1 MKRHEALQDLA
12 RDHFHAL
19 VCAQKI
25 RKAETAAQ
33 LREATYALIHLWK
46 DDLIYHFREEE
57 EVLLPVLSRHIK
69 PSDDPDVRSMLDQHA
84 QIRAGMRKL
93 EDLVERDA
101 EYEPLV
107 RSLGQ
112 LLNDHARL
120 EDRIIFGRL
129 EALFTDQDLQDVADC
144 SREAREAWGR
154 PIGPQ

>member
-25 RKAETAAQ
+25 RKAETAEQ
-33 LREATYALIHLWK
+33 LREATNSLIRLWK

-57 EVLLPVLSRHIK
+57 EVLLPVLSRHIN
-69 PSDDPDVRSMLDQHA
+69 PSDDPDIRVMLDQHA
-84 QIRAGMRKL
+84 RLRAGMRKL
-93 EDLVERDA
+93 EISVEENE
-101 EYEPLV
+101 EYEQLA
-107 RSLGQ
+107 RNLGQ

-129 EALFTDQDLQDVADC
+129 ESLFTDQDLRDVADW
-144 SREAREAWGR
+144 SREARKAWGR
-154 PIGPQ
+154 PVGPQ

>member
-19 VCAQKI
+19 ACAQKI
-25 RKAETAAQ
+25 RKAETAEQ
-33 LREATYALIHLWK
+33 LEAASNALLKLWK
-46 DDLIYHFREEE
+46 DDLVYHFREEE
-57 EVLLPVLSRHIK
+57 EVLLPVLSRHIS
-69 PSDDPDVRSMLDQHA
+69 PTEDPDVRLMLDQHA
-84 QIRAGMRKL
+84 RLRAGMKKL
-93 EDLVERDA
+93 QDLVEQD
-101 EYEPLV
+101 ETDEEFV

-129 EALFTDQDLQDVADC
+129 ESLFSEKDLQDVADW
-144 SREAREAWGR
+144 SREARQSWGR